1 MERIGGEPDVVL
13 HDHITDHYI
22 FMDCSIE
29 SPADRRSCC
38 YDREALDSRKANKP
52 ENSVLDMISD
62 MGVELLTEHDYYEL
76 QAIDSI
82 DMKTSSWLFTP
93 ENIRKKGG
101 LYLAINVMVEFSSII
116 MELNHIM
123 LLVVFGLY

>member
-1 MERIGGEPDVVL
+1 M
-13 HDHITDHYI
+13 
-22 FMDCSIE
+22 
-29 SPADRRSCC
+29 
-38 YDREALDSRKANKP
+38 
-52 ENSVLDMISD
+52 LDMISH

-76 QAIDSI
+76 QGINSI

-101 LYLAINVMVEFSSII
+101 ALFGDKLYGRVLIY
-116 MELNHIM
+116 HIM